1 MFLFPAALPLLTGCL
16 GCVCDVSLM
25 ASQPCIE
32 DSSCAVCGS
41 ERLSC
46 GPCTLNHEDR
56 EGAVPFKA
64 EGLDGPLA
72 NGILPLQECNVKF
85 PASTGN
91 TRISHFL
98 ELW

>member
-1 MFLFPAALPLLTGCL
+1 MFLSF
-16 GCVCDVSLM
+16 M

-32 DSSCAVCGS
+32 DSPCAVCGS
-41 ERLSC
+41 ESPPC

-56 EGAVPFKA
+56 EGAVKA

-85 PASTGN
+85 PASIGN

>member
-1 MFLFPAALPLLTGCL
+1 MFPSWQAEPR
-16 GCVCDVSLM
+16 
-25 ASQPCIE
+25 IE
-32 DSSCAVCGS
+32 GPPYVVYVAQRAPSH
-41 ERLSC
+41 